1 MGEDGRRQSW
11 SQISRS
17 LMNEAQSVGWR
28 VVVDRGD
35 ALGRPCGFVSVSSL
49 NYGTRIWQSPSD
61 WVKVRWGG
69 SDLHGQ
75 KWVMEVDDTLGL
87 GPWSNPERLPWFL
100 RQVHGE
106 AG

>member
-69 SDLHGQ
+69 QISMARSGSWKSMILWG
-75 KWVMEVDDTLGL
+75 WGL
-87 GPWSNPERLPWFL
+87 GVTQNGCRGF
-100 RQVHGE
+100 
-106 AG
+106 